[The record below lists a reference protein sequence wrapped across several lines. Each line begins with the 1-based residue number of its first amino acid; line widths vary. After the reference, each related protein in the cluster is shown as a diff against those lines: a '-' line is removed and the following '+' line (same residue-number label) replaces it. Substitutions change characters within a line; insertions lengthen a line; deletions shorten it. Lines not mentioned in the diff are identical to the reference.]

1 MHLAGSEQGLANFNR
16 FFNIKT
22 EGTADLC
29 GFFSICL
36 QNLGDS
42 VGFAGRKAGKMF
54 LIPNHIPIL
63 QAFVQNMLAD
73 LTQMVVGMGQATKI
87 GEIMSHF
94 TQTKEVNK
102 IFTRLALKEQPLQ
115 LPEYVSVGLT
125 VEMGMHKLGKAEI
138 RK

>member
-1 MHLAGSEQGLANFNR
+1 
-16 FFNIKT
+16 
-22 EGTADLC
+22 
-29 GFFSICL
+29 
-36 QNLGDS
+36 
-42 VGFAGRKAGKMF
+42 MF